1 MGSPLLRSD
10 PFAQSRPPP
19 APTTGHPTFL
29 VWLLA
34 GSFVKVAYLSTRAHA
49 MSNADPIE
57 LEKFSQLAHKWWD
70 KNSEFKPLH
79 EINPLRLGYI
89 DRIASL
95 SGKTVLDVGC
105 GGGIL
110 TESLAA
116 SGAKVT
122 GIDLADK
129 SLQVAKLHLLE
140 SGIQVEYRKVAVEE
154 LAAERPAHYDV
165 VTCMEMLEHVPDPA
179 AVVAACAQLAKPD
192 GHVFFSTLNRN
203 PKSYLFAILGA
214 EYVLNL
220 LPRGTHDFAKFIKP
234 SELAQWCRD
243 AGLTV
248 SDITGMSYNPLN
260 KSYSLGHDTSVNYM
274 AACRKD

>member
-1 MGSPLLRSD
+1 
-10 PFAQSRPPP
+10 
-19 APTTGHPTFL
+19 
-29 VWLLA
+29 
-34 GSFVKVAYLSTRAHA
+34 

-89 DRIASL
+89 DRIAQL

-110 TESLAA
+110 AESLAA
-116 SGAKVT
+116 SGATVT

-140 SGIQVEYRKVAVEE
+140 SGHKVEYRKVAVED
-154 LAAERPAHYDV
+154 LAAERPAHYDIV
-165 VTCMEMLEHVPDPA
+165 SCMEMLEHVPDPA
-179 AVVAACAQLAKPD
+179 AVVAACAALVKPD

-243 AGLTV
+243 AHLNV
-248 SDITGMSYNPLN
+248 SDITGMSYNPLD
-260 KSYSLGHDTSVNYM
+260 KTYSLGRDTSVNYM
-274 AACRKD
+274 VACQRG